1 MWHVCG
7 AALPCGLFA
16 GRPRLADYGE
26 PMAYDDGTVAC
37 TDEALII
44 RRYYFPPRA
53 KRIPYSKIRQVRR
66 VPLGSMGWRVK
77 TWGSSDLI
85 HWFNEDGHRS
95 GKSDAFIIQL
105 TGRIRPVITPDH
117 PDEVTAEL
125 TAHGVNVTS
134 G

>member
-1 MWHVCG
+1 M
-7 AALPCGLFA
+7 ALPCSLSA

-85 HWFNEDGHRS
+85 HWFNYDPDRS
-95 GKSDAFIIQL
+95 SRRDAFIIQL
-105 TGRIRPVITPDH
+105 TGTIRPVITPGD

-125 TAHGVNVTS
+125 TAHGVNVTN